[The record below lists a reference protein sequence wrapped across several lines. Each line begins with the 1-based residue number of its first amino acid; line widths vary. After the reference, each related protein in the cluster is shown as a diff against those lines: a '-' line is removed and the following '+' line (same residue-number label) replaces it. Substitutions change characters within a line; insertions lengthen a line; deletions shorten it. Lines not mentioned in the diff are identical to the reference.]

1 MNLRAYSQRVVLDE
15 KRDTMICFTVNQSKF
30 LLKKVY
36 ELEKCDT
43 LKSICNRQ
51 LVFKD
56 KIIENKDTVIKSLKM
71 INDNVNS
78 MLKLKEHEVD
88 RLKSALQ
95 VANDEARKQ
104 KRHKWF
110 FIGTTAVVSLFTGYY
125 ILTHP

>member
-43 LKSICNRQ
+43 LKSICDSQ
-51 LVFKD
+51 LVLKD
-56 KIIENKDTVIKSLKM
+56 KIIKNKNSEIVAISM
-71 INDNVNS
+71 MNDNINS

-95 VANDEARKQ
+95 VANDEVRKQ

-125 ILTHP
+125 VLTH